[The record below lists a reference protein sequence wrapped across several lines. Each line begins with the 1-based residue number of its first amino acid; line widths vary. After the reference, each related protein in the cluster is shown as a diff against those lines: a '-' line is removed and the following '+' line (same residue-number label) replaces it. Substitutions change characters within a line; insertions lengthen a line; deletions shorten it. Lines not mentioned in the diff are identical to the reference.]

1 MKTKNRVLYWG
12 LVLVMG
18 VFTVRLS
25 ANVWRLWKAGD
36 RIKDAESGVRSQELE
51 NQELK
56 KRLAEV
62 QSPEFIEKEAR
73 EKLGLGKEGETIVVL
88 PKIESEP
95 SFAKASEG
103 RQPNWRRWWKV
114 YIAD

>member
-73 EKLGLGKEGETIVVL
+73 EKLGLGKPGEEIVVL
-88 PKIESEP
+88 PEVPAMP
-95 SFAKASEG
+95 SMPVVGE
-103 RQPNWRRWWKV
+103 PNWRRWWKL
-114 YIAD
+114 YMRD